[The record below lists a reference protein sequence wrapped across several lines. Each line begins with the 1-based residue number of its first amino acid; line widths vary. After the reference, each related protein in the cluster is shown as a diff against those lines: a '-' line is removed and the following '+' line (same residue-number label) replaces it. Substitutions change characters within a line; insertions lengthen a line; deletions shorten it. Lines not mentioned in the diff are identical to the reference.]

1 MRFLLEA
8 EVAAVLGKTRPT
20 RQAAMAV
27 VVALVVTQKRCLTL
41 SREPIQHTKLLLE
54 MAAHLWRQ
62 QHRGVLLGSMDK
74 RGVQLLR
81 LALLRKVGKRAVRI
95 RLVLLEV
102 PVVAVVKGL
111 LRPIH
116 KEMAAATAVMV
127 LRRKAVLAKAKALQP
142 ESSEKAPGNSTLEEA
157 AAVAEA

>member
-1 MRFLLEA
+1 M
-8 EVAAVLGKTRPT
+8 
-20 RQAAMAV
+20 
-27 VVALVVTQKRCLTL
+27 
-41 SREPIQHTKLLLE
+41 
-54 MAAHLWRQ
+54 
-62 QHRGVLLGSMDK
+62 
-74 RGVQLLR
+74 
-81 LALLRKVGKRAVRI
+81 ALLRKVGKRAVRI

-102 PVVAVVKGL
+102 PVVAVVKGF